1 MQIPLPKV
9 IPKFTV
15 FRFFAKLIINLIGIW
30 GYYTLFI
37 GITLIFCSKYIYKA
51 YKVKHYDT
59 VILIILLMFILIG
72 GIIALINN

>member
-15 FRFFAKLIINLIGIW
+15 FRFIAKSIISVIGIW

-51 YKVKHYDT
+51 YKVEHYDT
-59 VILIILLMFILIG
+59 VILIILLMCILIG